1 MGWHWF
7 IKGNAARFAVFPS
20 YTGHLTFPPR
30 ISAGFPQRISTWFPR
45 VFSQDFQK
53 YFHKISPRISTWFPN
68 VFSQDFTVILH
79 AALLSYTG
87 HLTFLPRVSP
97 KDFYKKFECDL
108 GIISW
113 LPKFS
118 RISTILRGLL
128 NVPSAST
135 NIGKLW
141 FFVVVSTHCKPRI
154 GEEAKGFL
162 WEQQKRCSCKFSC
175 APMAFATNIFST
187 RSLRAIQALTSSWRQ
202 FRPVDFVLCALWAL
216 RRCDPCNGDW
226 KVC

>member
-1 MGWHWF
+1 MRWHWF
-7 IKGNAARFAVFPS
+7 IKGNATRFAAFPS

-30 ISAGFPQRISTWFPR
+30 ISAGFPPRISTWFPR

-68 VFSQDFTVILH
+68 VFSQNFTVILH
-79 AALLSYTG
+79 AAFLSYQG
-87 HLTFLPRVSP
+87 FLKDSP
-97 KDFYKKFECDL
+97 KDFYKKKNQCDL

-113 LPKFS
+113 LPNFS
-118 RISTILRGLL
+118 RISTISKGLL
-128 NVPSAST
+128 NVPSVCK

-162 WEQQKRCSCKFSC
+162 GELQKRCLCKFSC
-175 APMAFATNIFST
+175 APMAYATNIFST
-187 RSLRAIQALTSSWRQ
+187 RSLRAIQALTSSWRPFEQ
-202 FRPVDFVLCALWAL
+202 ILCVFLT
-216 RRCDPCNGDW
+216 NT
-226 KVC
+226 KVP